1 MNARHRKL
9 LGLAV
14 LAFILMV
21 FFILIFGI
29 GACTLVIVKGNVG
42 SLQDVGSHGAG
53 AQVSRPPQFQRE
65 H

>member
-1 MNARHRKL
+1 
-9 LGLAV
+9 
-14 LAFILMV
+14 
-21 FFILIFGI
+21 
-29 GACTLVIVKGNVG
+29 VKGNVG